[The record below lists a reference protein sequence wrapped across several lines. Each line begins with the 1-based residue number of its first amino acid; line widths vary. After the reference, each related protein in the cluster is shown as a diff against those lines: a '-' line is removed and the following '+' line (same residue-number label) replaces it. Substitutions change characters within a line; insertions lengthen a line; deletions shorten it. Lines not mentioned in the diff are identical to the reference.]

1 MIKIKYILL
10 CLLCLLALRT
20 GAQSLVA
27 YHVVGKVTYMVNGV
41 SKPLVMS
48 TKVNG
53 STRVNIPYGGKVEF
67 LDEKNKK
74 RIIIKTPGQGVVSQ
88 LTMAKGNNVMDLS
101 LRYVAYVKKQLSNT
115 GLISQKRYSD
125 FATVTREID

>member
-27 YHVVGKVTYMVNGV
+27 YHVVGKVTYMVNGE

-53 STRVNIPYGGKVEF
+53 NTRVNIPYA
-67 LDEKNKK
+67 EKWSFWMR
-74 RIIIKTPGQGVVSQ
+74 RIRNASSSRLPDRALCHS
-88 LTMAKGNNVMDLS
+88 
-101 LRYVAYVKKQLSNT
+101 
-115 GLISQKRYSD
+115 
-125 FATVTREID
+125 

>member
-27 YHVVGKVTYMVNGV
+27 YHVVGKVTYMVNGE

-53 STRVNIPYGGKVEF
+53 ST
-67 LDEKNKK
+67 
-74 RIIIKTPGQGVVSQ
+74 
-88 LTMAKGNNVMDLS
+88 
-101 LRYVAYVKKQLSNT
+101 
-115 GLISQKRYSD
+115 
-125 FATVTREID
+125 

>member
-27 YHVVGKVTYMVNGV
+27 YHVVGKVTYMVNGE

-53 STRVNIPYGGKVEF
+53 STRVNIPYGGKGEF

-74 RIIIKTPGQGVVSQ
+74 RIIIKTPGQNDWNFWPILFLKLPKRDANGFCGFCASVSSESISRV
-88 LTMAKGNNVMDLS
+88 TVAKS
-101 LRYVAYVKKQLSNT
+101 
-115 GLISQKRYSD
+115 
-125 FATVTREID
+125 E

>member
-27 YHVVGKVTYMVNGV
+27 YHVVGKVTYMVNGE

-67 LDEKNKK
+67 LD
-74 RIIIKTPGQGVVSQ
+74 RKTRNASSSRLPDR
-88 LTMAKGNNVMDLS
+88 A
-101 LRYVAYVKKQLSNT
+101 
-115 GLISQKRYSD
+115 
-125 FATVTREID
+125 

>member
-53 STRVNIPYGGKVEF
+53 NTRVNIPYGGKVEF

-74 RIIIKTPGQGVVSQ
+74 RIIIKTPGQGRCVTADNGEGQ
-88 LTMAKGNNVMDLS
+88 QRHGPLAPICCLREEATQQYRPCLAETLFGFCHGNARN
-101 LRYVAYVKKQLSNT
+101 
-115 GLISQKRYSD
+115 
-125 FATVTREID
+125 